1 MELIILIAI
10 SIIQSVIG
18 VGILLF
24 GTPIFL
30 LMGYTFFETLVFL
43 LPISIVISLMTIIQ
57 NGGVKLRPNSVILVV
72 IFIIIGTY
80 FAIEKIQDFSILII
94 ALTLIVTFILNLI
107 SSLKITDKLFKEK
120 NIILSFIG
128 LLHGITNQGGALL
141 LWFFNSTHE
150 SKVVIRG
157 NIAMLYGIMATFQLL
172 TLLSIDTLATIK
184 LLNLNN
190 IVAPITSF
198 FIGAYFF
205 KNISGEIFKQIVN
218 AFIGIFGISL
228 LYKFIFS

>member
-72 IFIIIGTY
+72 
-80 FAIEKIQDFSILII
+80 QDFSILII
-94 ALTLIVTFILNLI
+94 ALTLIVTFILNFI

-190 IVAPITSF
+190 IVAPIISF